1 MGESLIERVRHAAAV
16 AKIELDYNVI
26 ENPLNPIFDKKT
38 QKTGTCNA
46 ARDGFRQQLAANIY
60 DPVLGPNFEK
70 SEESPYNAAETPTQ
84 ANPLSLAKVCRNTQ
98 AILPRQVSVPTVL
111 EEFEN
116 ICVEVRRKRPARIAR
131 IEVQR
136 SNKRLKKHKK
146 TKKTKAERKKH
157 PRRSSPESLELSSS
171 SSTGSDSD
179 DKKRNEF
186 SRPRPA
192 DSAVAAKP
200 DAKPSQKPKDVKKH
214 EDRAAA
220 PPNSDQKPKG
230 LFAVTPPSWSLAKI
244 SQTAAGPVAL
254 VGKTFFEIVLAA
266 NNPTYETTMIV
277 TDVVE
282 ECQGWN
288 GKRVQIGGIAT
299 ATVISSNLP
308 LKLFHKTATGGPL
321 KAGSFLLGDVELIDP
336 EAKDKTKKFKKNI
349 LVNLEGKSFETLPE
363 ALSTGKSSA
372 AAANSVSL
380 YVFSSVLTLD
390 DPENM
395 YSDTGLRRRR

>member
-1 MGESLIERVRHAAAV
+1 MRKRERANRDAREQDDEGRDEYTRSRSIARLPPAS
-16 AKIELDYNVI
+16 
-26 ENPLNPIFDKKT
+26 PT
-38 QKTGTCNA
+38 QKS
-46 ARDGFRQQLAANIY
+46 
-60 DPVLGPNFEK
+60 K
-70 SEESPYNAAETPTQ
+70 EE
-84 ANPLSLAKVCRNTQ
+84 
-98 AILPRQVSVPTVL
+98 
-111 EEFEN
+111 
-116 ICVEVRRKRPARIAR
+116 
-131 IEVQR
+131 
-136 SNKRLKKHKK
+136 KKHD
-146 TKKTKAERKKH
+146 EISH
-157 PRRSSPESLELSSS
+157 PRPVDR
-171 SSTGSDSD
+171 
-179 DKKRNEF
+179 
-186 SRPRPA
+186 
-192 DSAVAAKP
+192 VAASLKP
-200 DAKPSQKPKDVKKH
+200 
-214 EDRAAA
+214 
-220 PPNSDQKPKG
+220 DQKPKG

-336 EAKDKTKKFKKNI
+336 EAKDNTKKFKKNI